1 MAQTKKKLFQKTKH
15 GCSNKC
21 SFFFASAK
29 RHIKRQFA
37 DLFPATTGQTVR
49 GRKVAESY
57 GWSLLIYRLAETKL
71 FDVAGSGKDSIQC
84 AEEAELYRAFHF
96 LSSRNALEKLNEIKK

>member
-1 MAQTKKKLFQKTKH
+1 MNSKLIVFQ
-15 GCSNKC
+15 
-21 SFFFASAK
+21 SFSLQIT
-29 RHIKRQFA
+29 RCPIS
-37 DLFPATTGQTVR
+37 
-49 GRKVAESY
+49 GRSKEVAENY

-96 LSSRNALEKLNEIKK
+96 LSSRNALEKLNEPKK

>member
-1 MAQTKKKLFQKTKH
+1 M
-15 GCSNKC
+15 S
-21 SFFFASAK
+21 K

-37 DLFPATTGQTVR
+37 DLFPSAAIAT
-49 GRKVAESY
+49 GRSKEVAEAY

-96 LSSRNALEKLNEIKK
+96 LSSRNALEKLNETKK